1 MERYFN
7 INYEFSKQEVYAN
20 IDATLASNK
29 SGYICVADGNILN
42 RVNNDEAYREVVN
55 GGMFSTCDSS
65 WVPLYLKW
73 IYGIKREQYCG
84 SQIFADVVGQC
95 KYKMAFLGTS
105 QATLDGL
112 RANMTKIDARIA
124 DMMFWEL
131 PFASVEEFNYQ
142 EIADRLNSYNADIVW
157 IALGA
162 PKQEIFM
169 HHLKPYL
176 NRGVMIAVGA
186 VFKFFS
192 GVEEKRAPE
201 WMIRSH
207 TEFIYRIMRD
217 PKKQL
222 RRCWEIVRG
231 LPRIYW
237 EEKRRKGLM
246 IND

>member
-1 MERYFN
+1 
-7 INYEFSKQEVYAN
+7 
-20 IDATLASNK
+20 
-29 SGYICVADGNILN
+29 
-42 RVNNDEAYREVVN
+42 
-55 GGMFSTCDSS
+55 
-65 WVPLYLKW
+65 
-73 IYGIKREQYCG
+73 
-84 SQIFADVVGQC
+84 
-95 KYKMAFLGTS
+95 MAFLGTS

-112 RANMTKIDARIA
+112 RANMTKVDARIA

-131 PFASVEEFNYQ
+131 PFAAVKEFNYQ

-192 GVEEKRAPE
+192 GEEKRAPE

-237 EEKRRKGLM
+237 EEKKRKARM
-246 IND
+246 ISD